1 MSNRRMVTR
10 HGKTFE
16 VETLDFEPTTSKRPR
31 RAPTGQRFALL
42 TEERLKSLAKVG
54 PRFTA
59 AWPIY
64 CYLLIINWKDLHQP
78 VKLTNTALAGIGI
91 ISRDAKMRALR
102 QLERVGL
109 IKVKRAGRQ
118 APIVTPLK

>member
-1 MSNRRMVTR
+1 VSNRRMVTR

-16 VETLDFEPTTSKRPR
+16 VETLDFEPSSPKRR
-31 RAPTGQRFALL
+31 RASIGQRFAML
-42 TEERLKSLAKVG
+42 TEERLKLLAKVG
-54 PRFTA
+54 PRFSA

-64 CYLLIINWKDLHQP
+64 CYLLMVNWKDLRQP
-78 VKLTNTALAGIGI
+78 VKLTNEALAELG
-91 ISRDAKMRALR
+91 ISRDAKARALL

-118 APIVTPLK
+118 APIVTPMK